1 MDGNNQVRYACG
13 KPAAQGGGTPNCD
26 KQSTTFSAGGNHY
39 VVIISNS
46 GGLPCTSV
54 PYTGCWQCWPSAC
67 YRCLGLYSRGE
78 TWGPYACGECKDRL
92 GILGPEL
99 LEAMAT
105 GDEQPNG
112 THHDCMAGAGIIING
127 GMPPTEASGAVS
139 STDNEV
145 ESIYSGNID
154 SPLTQHD
161 SVYSRSLASNSPS
174 FDWINGRVSTDGRSS
189 SRSFKP
195 LPSLIPL
202 SSSLQTCMGDTAP
215 AMDFITQD
223 MESDELLKAMAIND
237 YLEGGTGGPGNPGS
251 DQLQHLGASTGETE
265 VNLQMDEGAGHRGRG
280 EKDKESTE
288 THTKSEALDITAGGT
303 SMGNLSG
310 HGNKIPDIEQSADS
324 ASSLG
329 LPRETTASYLSGTPT
344 KDKPPSVISLDESDA
359 EKRSWASER
368 DDLPKT
374 PTSSNIRR
382 SNVRHSTPKKR
393 RAKLRGEHK
402 RRTEAARDSSSSDGG
417 HGADRKGHRGHDHG
431 YARQAPRMYASNDRG
446 YRQMRAGPTA
456 AQVYMRAKKLEES
469 FSKKMDE
476 DERQSKERLRAA
488 QKALKALR
496 GEGEYDS
503 TQSNSSHGSGR
514 SKSGR
519 KGE

>member
-1 MDGNNQVRYACG
+1 MDGDNQARYACG

-46 GGLPCTSV
+46 GGLPCTNV

-92 GILGPEL
+92 GIIGPDI
-99 LEAMAT
+99 LEAMQT
-105 GDEQPNG
+105 TDDPSNG
-112 THHDCMAGAGIIING
+112 QQFDCTAGAGIIVNG
-127 GMPPTEASGAVS
+127 GIPAPDANGAVS

-145 ESIYSGNID
+145 ESLYSGNID

-161 SVYSRSLASNSPS
+161 SMYSRSLASNSPS
-174 FDWINGRVSTDGRSS
+174 FDWNDGRISTDGRSS
-189 SRSFKP
+189 SRGFKP

-202 SSSLQTCMGDTAP
+202 SSSLQTCMGDPAP
-215 AMDFITQD
+215 ALDFITQD
-223 MESDELLKAMAIND
+223 MGSDELLKAMAIND
-237 YLEGGTGGPGNPGS
+237 YLEGSTGGTQDSSG
-251 DQLQHLGASTGETE
+251 DQLQHLGASNSQDEI
-265 VNLQMDEGAGHRGRG
+265 NLHVDEGIDHGERG
-280 EKDKESTE
+280 EKDKKSPE
-288 THTKSEALDITAGGT
+288 TPTKSETLDITAGGA

-310 HGNKIPDIEQSADS
+310 NWNKIPDVEQSADS

-329 LPRETTASYLSGTPT
+329 LPKETTATYLSGTPT
-344 KDKPPSVISLDESDA
+344 RNKPPSVVALEESDG

-368 DDLPKT
+368 EDLPRT

-417 HGADRKGHRGHDHG
+417 HGNHDRKGHRGHDHG
-431 YARQAPRMYASNDRG
+431 YARRAPRMYASNDKG

-469 FSKKMDE
+469 FNKKMDE

-488 QKALKALR
+488 QKALEALR
-496 GEGEYDS
+496 REGDYDS

-514 SKSGR
+514 SKNH